1 MSAKANP
8 TLIGLFTL
16 TGLIIATIAVVLF
29 GVGKLFKTTH
39 NVLLYFDK
47 SANGLLV
54 GSDVR
59 FGGVRIG
66 RVDSI
71 NVLIDTKEN
80 RKIIPVVVEL
90 DENSLGQI
98 GNDQDG
104 GIDFST
110 HEGVKAAVKRGLRA
124 GMKQQSLVTGQ
135 LYIEFDILP
144 ESVGFV
150 YRPKQKPDHPVV
162 PTVGTEMDE
171 LVAGIGDGIRK
182 FNALDL
188 ESVINELRE
197 VLTTTS
203 DQISELNMKEIND
216 NLVAITKDVR
226 KITADEKI
234 SIALGNLDDA
244 LIQIKEFSAKANTGI
259 DPLLGDLNAVMA
271 KTEASLQSME
281 EVTKELSGFS
291 NARGPVMMRL
301 QNVLQ
306 ETERAS
312 RALKE
317 LSNDLKR
324 DPKSLISGKAE
335 PE

>member
-16 TGLIIATIAVVLF
+16 IGLIIATIAVVLF
-29 GVGKLFKTTH
+29 GAGKLFKTTH
-39 NVLLYFDK
+39 NVMLYFDK

-66 RVDSI
+66 KVHSI

-90 DENSLGQI
+90 DQHDLGQI
-98 GNDQDG
+98 GNEENG

-110 HEGVKAAVKRGLRA
+110 EEGVRAAVQKGLRG

-135 LYIEFDILP
+135 LYIEFDIMP
-144 ESVGFV
+144 ESAGFV
-150 YRPKQKPDHPVV
+150 YHPKRKPEYPVV

-171 LVAGIGDGIRK
+171 LISGIGDGIRK
-182 FNALDL
+182 FNSLDL
-188 ESVINELRE
+188 DSVINELRGLLE
-197 VLTTTS
+197 TS
-203 DQISELNMKEIND
+203 TEQIAKMNVEEIND

-226 KITADEKI
+226 KITADDKI
-234 SIALGNLDDA
+234 STALGNLNDA
-244 LIQIKEFSAKANTGI
+244 LIQIKELSAKANTGI
-259 DPLLGDLNAVMA
+259 DPLLEDFNGVIA
-271 KTEASLQSME
+271 KTEASLNSLE
-281 EVTKELSGFS
+281 EVAKELSGFS
-291 NARGPVMMRL
+291 NARGPVMLRL

-324 DPKSLISGKAE
+324 DPKSIISGKAD